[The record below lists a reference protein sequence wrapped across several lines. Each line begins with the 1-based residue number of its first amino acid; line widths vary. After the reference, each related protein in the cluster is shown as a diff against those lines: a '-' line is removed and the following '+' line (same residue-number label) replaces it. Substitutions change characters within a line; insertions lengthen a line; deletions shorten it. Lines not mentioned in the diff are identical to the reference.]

1 MKKYSKKTYANR
13 NREQTPREEG
23 VGMEDPGRKD
33 SSSSRAAT
41 VTSGPLLCTPPILF
55 LDHGSQSWSTVL
67 IMESLQ
73 NAAKNAIFT
82 GALTGTGL
90 VACMKGFGV
99 CKCGCECLSEF
110 ECKCICV
117 LVLIFE

>member
-1 MKKYSKKTYANR
+1 MILSKAKTKTERRRRRQIEKCRGDIMKKYSKKTYANR
-13 NREQTPREEG
+13 NREQTPREVG

-82 GALTGTGL
+82 GVLTGTSL
-90 VACMKGFGV
+90 VV
-99 CKCGCECLSEF
+99 C
-110 ECKCICV
+110 V
-117 LVLIFE
+117 